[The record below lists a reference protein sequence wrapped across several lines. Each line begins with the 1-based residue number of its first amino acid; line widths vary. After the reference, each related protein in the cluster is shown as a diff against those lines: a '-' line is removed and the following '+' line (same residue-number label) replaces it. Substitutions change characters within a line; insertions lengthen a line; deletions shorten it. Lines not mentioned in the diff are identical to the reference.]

1 MENHARVK
9 DASNPCVDT
18 AQRSERVQSEGKV
31 GYAIDRRSI
40 IRHSFNLFYDPSY
53 TVTICMRFLLILCL
67 RSIYRQP
74 PPKEARGMLGLLP
87 SQSCQ
92 LHLFVKMTCGLINAK
107 NIYSLIVGVVMGH
120 STNAL
125 FIILLVLKYFYL
137 KIV

>member
-1 MENHARVK
+1 
-9 DASNPCVDT
+9 VDT
-18 AQRSERVQSEGKV
+18 AHRSERVQSEGKV
-31 GYAIDRRSI
+31 GYLIDRRSI

-92 LHLFVKMTCGLINAK
+92 VHLFVKMTCGLINAK
-107 NIYSLIVGVVMGH
+107 NIYSLVVGVVMGH
-120 STNAL
+120 GSNAL
-125 FIILLVLKYFYL
+125 LNISISKLY
-137 KIV
+137 KIRVQSF